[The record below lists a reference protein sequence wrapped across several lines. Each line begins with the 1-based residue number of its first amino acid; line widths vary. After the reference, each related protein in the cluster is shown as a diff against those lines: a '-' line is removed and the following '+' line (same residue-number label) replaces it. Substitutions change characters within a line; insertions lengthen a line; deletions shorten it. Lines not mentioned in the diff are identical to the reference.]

1 MQLHSYTFPLCI
13 SSYHCQF
20 TGGLQGCLWNQQG
33 GDAAHTPHSSGP
45 CAQLLC
51 ILLRDS
57 QFAWAGLQACQN
69 GRVNTHPHA
78 QRLLSKIL
86 VLQNILVCITH
97 LVFGLSF
104 SPRLLMRPLQSLI
117 HWMKNRTKTAHW
129 SCSYCGTTWQWVIFS
144 SRLNQNNMTR

>member
-57 QFAWAGLQACQN
+57 QLARAGLQACQN
-69 GRVNTHPHA
+69 GKVDTHPQAHRLMSKNISVTNNYIVNTKYTRMYHSSCFWLIFFSQA
-78 QRLLSKIL
+78 FDEAIAELDSLNEESYKDSTLIMQLLRDNL
-86 VLQNILVCITH
+86 TV
-97 LVFGLSF
+97 
-104 SPRLLMRPLQSLI
+104 
-117 HWMKNRTKTAHW
+117 
-129 SCSYCGTTWQWVIFS
+129 SY
-144 SRLNQNNMTR
+144 L